1 MQIPIKA
8 VIDTSVL
15 IGILTSPYYQED
27 DLLQCW
33 QIMALTPIACHKTIN
48 ELVDTLPRV
57 MHRRCIRPPSETEQ
71 RIDAYLGWCQ
81 MVADPAANLWPGR
94 CRDEDDQVFLDL
106 AVAET
111 AHLIIADDPDI
122 RNIPPPH
129 PVPIVGRGKAEAI
142 ARRAIRAT
150 QMATPSTPGNLNASM
165 PPIL

>member
-1 MQIPIKA
+1 MLTQLKA

-15 IGILTSPYYQED
+15 AGILTSPYYLEN

-33 QIMALTPIACHKTIN
+33 QLPALMPIACPKTID
-48 ELVDTLPRV
+48 EFVDTIQRV
-57 MHRRCIRPPSETEQ
+57 MRRRGIVPLSEIDQ
-71 RIDAYLGWCQ
+71 RIHAYLGWCQ
-81 MVADPAANLWPGR
+81 IVADPAANQWPSQ

-150 QMATPSTPGNLNASM
+150 QMATPRAPGNRNASV